1 MAAKGGGDKVLG
13 RLRLETSQLEKD
25 VQKINNLLGTIGIG
39 KSIDVSKTA
48 TARIKKELDSLVAKA
63 TEVGK
68 KMGQGLANKD
78 QVQDLKNLCNA
89 IKLAA
94 DYTVKFNNAKES
106 DKNAAARYKEQ
117 ALEFKQLAE
126 SIKKAHPEL
135 INLRKYTETSE
146 AAMRKL
152 KDSMAVKADAA

>member
-25 VQKINNLLGTIGIG
+25 IQKINNLLGTIGIG
-39 KSIDVSKTA
+39 KSIDVSKAVT
-48 TARIKKELDSLVAKA
+48 TQIRKELDALIAKA
-63 TEVGK
+63 EETGK

-94 DYTVKFNNAKES
+94 DYTVKYNNAKEG

-126 SIKKAHPEL
+126 SIKAAHPEL